1 MTSKPG
7 SRNDSALSHID
18 DDAYAA
24 LKKRQ
29 LRHAQILD
37 GASPSYQELLSGL
50 PLRYDDLQ
58 SDVMAAIDD
67 WSGQRDGD
75 VNPVHASLTTA
86 IEAARR
92 HADADTLHTLS
103 EELELSRY
111 MIRTDGE
118 LWQRCQVW
126 LAYFGNEVALDRVVS
141 SAMDAYRWTR
151 AGVDGVYRIGWAVG
165 LKLARRSAVEYVA
178 GDAAK
183 VVERGL
189 TNLDRISALISPIW
203 ASCVT
208 PTGLSTL
215 ISKQRPAEEDEDRA
229 VGALEAL
236 IESGTFE
243 DDDAP
248 TLAGDGIVVVPQM
261 GDGVGGQREVRKTWK
276 GLAGIALPVV
286 HRGDVAEHKRALT
299 EIYPHASD
307 VIDIMLRDLAPR
319 ETAWFRPTL
328 IVGAPGS
335 GKSSLLR
342 AIADQ
347 IGLPVELNS
356 LAGSTDSS
364 AMGTSAQWSTVRE
377 SVPLQLIKRSRHASV
392 AMIWDEVDKASSS
405 RNNGSIVDALL
416 PLLEPDQA
424 RRYRDLALEVA
435 VDLSAVTHFATAN
448 DLDSVPAP
456 LRDRFRIIT
465 MPEPTW
471 QHLGTLT
478 RQIVDRIAKE
488 RGIDSRF
495 FGDLAEDEKELVR
508 QAWPGGSI
516 RQLTRIVMTIVDGRD
531 QIMGRC

>member
-1 MTSKPG
+1 MTSKAG
-7 SRNDSALSHID
+7 SRSDSALSDID

-37 GASPSYQELLSGL
+37 GASPSYEELLSGM
-50 PLRYDDLQ
+50 PFRHDDLQ

-67 WSGQRDGD
+67 WSAQRDGD
-75 VNPVHASLTTA
+75 VNPVHASLSVA

-103 EELELSRY
+103 EELGLSRHL
-111 MIRTDGE
+111 IEADGE

-126 LAYFGNEVALDRVVS
+126 LAYFGADDPIDTVVS
-141 SAMDAYRWTR
+141 AAINAYRWTR
-151 AGVDGVYRIGWAVG
+151 VGVDGVYRIGWAVG
-165 LKLARRSAVEYVA
+165 LKLHRGSAYEA
-178 GDAAK
+178 GFADK
-183 VVERGL
+183 IVTRGL
-189 TNLDRISALISPIW
+189 ANLDRISTLISPIS
-203 ASCVT
+203 ASCTT
-208 PTGLSTL
+208 PTGLSAL
-215 ISKQRPAEEDEDRA
+215 IAKQRPEDDDEDRA
-229 VGALEAL
+229 VGALETL
-236 IESGTFE
+236 LESGVFE
-243 DDDAP
+243 DDRDE
-248 TLAGDGIVVVPQM
+248 TLTGAGIIVVPKM

-276 GLAGIALPVV
+276 SLSGIALPVV

-299 EIYPHASD
+299 ARYPHASD

-328 IVGAPGS
+328 LIGSPGS

-347 IGLPVELNS
+347 IGLPCELNS

-392 AMIWDEVDKASSS
+392 AMIWDEVDKSSSS
-405 RNNGSIVDALL
+405 RNNGSIIDALL
-416 PLLEPDQA
+416 PLLEPDQS
-424 RRYRDLALEVA
+424 RRYRDLALEVE
-435 VDLSAVTHFATAN
+435 VDLSGVTHFATAN
-448 DLDSVPAP
+448 DLHSVPQA
-456 LRDRFRIIT
+456 LRDRFRILA

-471 QHLGTLT
+471 AHLGTLT
-478 RQIVDRIAKE
+478 KQIVDRIARE
-488 RGIDSRF
+488 RGIDPRF
-495 FGDLAEDEKELVR
+495 FEPLGQDEMDNVR
-508 QAWPGGSI
+508 RKWPGGSI
-516 RQLTRIVMTIVDGRD
+516 RQLTQILTIIIDRRD